1 MNDFAYEYEQSLEIW
16 DIEDML
22 DRAIEEY
29 DKKAR
34 EVADLIRLRKNKMY
48 RKDGEYVCDRCG
60 KVADITVVDTC
71 DFAVNVTQDLEG
83 VELCGDCYNDLLARQ
98 KKVVD
103 DFKRELKFDWR
114 RDKE

>member
-71 DFAVNVTQDLEG
+71 DFAVNVAQDLEG

-103 DFKRELKFDWR
+103 DFKGELKFDWR
-114 RDKE
+114 KDKE